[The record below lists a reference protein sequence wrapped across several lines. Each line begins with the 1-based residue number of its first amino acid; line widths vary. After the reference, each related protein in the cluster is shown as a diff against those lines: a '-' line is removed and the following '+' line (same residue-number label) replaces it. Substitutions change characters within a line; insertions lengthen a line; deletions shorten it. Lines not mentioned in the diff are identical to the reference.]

1 MSKKY
6 VYDFS
11 EGSKDMKDLLGGK
24 GANLAEMTNLGIP
37 VPDGFTITT
46 EACIAYGKLGNEFP
60 EGLEEEVESHLLRL
74 EEPTGK
80 KLGDPDNPLLVSVR
94 SGARFSMPGMMDTV
108 LNLGLNDDSVKGLAR
123 KTNDERFAYDAYRRF
138 IQMFGKVVMEV
149 EGQLFEDALTEARDK
164 AGVKFDNELSPVQLQ
179 EVVEVFKQIL
189 ERETGISFPSDPR
202 QQMKL
207 AIQAVFRSWGNP
219 RAVTY
224 RRHYN
229 ISDDLGT
236 AVNVQLMVFGNMGDD
251 SGTGVAFT
259 RNPSTGDKEVF
270 GDYLTNAQGED
281 VVAGIRKTKK
291 LADMKTEMPE
301 VFTELTGVMRKLEQ
315 HYREMEDIEFTIE
328 QNKLY
333 MLQTRDG
340 KRTAAA
346 AVRIAVD
353 LVEEGL
359 ISKEEAVAKIDPGQ
373 LDQLLHPMIDPAQT
387 YEPLATG
394 LNASPGA
401 AVGKVVFDADTAE
414 ERGKAGEA
422 VILVRWET
430 SPDDIHGLIN
440 AQGVLT
446 SHGGMTSHAAVVAR
460 GMGTPA
466 VCGADQINISEK
478 EKQFTVN
485 GTTVN
490 EGDIITIDGTT
501 GKVILGAVDLVPP
514 QINENFQAIVE
525 WADGIRTLAVRT
537 NADTP
542 EDAARAREFGAQ
554 GIGLCRTEHMFMA
567 EERLPIVRA
576 MILAED
582 GDSRAAALD
591 KLLPMQQ
598 GDFEGIFEAMHGLPV
613 TIRLLDPPLHEF
625 LPDYTDLMVEL
636 ERARLTGAG
645 EPEIAE
651 KEKLAARVRSLREM
665 NPMLGTR
672 GCRLGIQ
679 WPEIYEMQ
687 VRAIMQAAVVIQKKM
702 GDAPL
707 VEIMI
712 PLGGYAEELRVMRE
726 LTVKTCDDVLAGA
739 GVSIDYLVGSM
750 IELPRAAITADHI
763 SDFADFFSFGTND
776 LTQTT
781 LGFSRDDAEGKF
793 LTYYLEEGIVK
804 NNPFES
810 IDVDG
815 VGKLVEMAV
824 KLSREKKPG
833 IKLGVCGEHGGE
845 PSSIKFCH
853 NVGLN
858 YVSCSPYRVP
868 LARLAAAQAV
878 LEAKKMVYT
887 TA

>member
-1 MSKKY
+1 MGKKY

-11 EGSKDMKDLLGGK
+11 EGSRDMKGLLGGK

-46 EACIAYGKLGNEFP
+46 EACIGYGKLGNKFP
-60 EGLEEEVESHLLRL
+60 EGLEDEAGRHLAHL
-74 EEPTGK
+74 EEKTGK

-94 SGARFSMPGMMDTV
+94 SGAKFSMPGMMDTV
-108 LNLGLNDDSVKGLAR
+108 LNLGLNDESVKGLAAQ
-123 KTNDERFAYDAYRRF
+123 TNDERFAYDAYRRF

-149 EGQLFEDALTEARDK
+149 EGQLFEDAITAQREK
-164 AGVKFDNELSPVQLQ
+164 VGVKFDNELSPADLQ
-179 EVVEVFKQIL
+179 ELVAAFKQIL
-189 ERETGISFPSDPR
+189 EKETGRSFPTEPR
-202 QQMKL
+202 EQMDM
-207 AIQAVFRSWGNP
+207 AIAAVFRSWGNP
-219 RAVTY
+219 RAITY

-236 AVNVQLMVFGNMGDD
+236 AVNVQMMVFGNMGDD

-259 RNPSTGDKEVF
+259 RNPSTGEKEVF
-270 GDYLTNAQGED
+270 GDYLVNAQGED
-281 VVAGIRKTKK
+281 VVAGIRKTRK
-291 LADMKTEMPE
+291 LAEMGNDLPE
-301 VFTELTGVMRKLEQ
+301 AAARLAEVMHTLEQ

-328 QNKLY
+328 KGKLY

-346 AVRIAVD
+346 AVKIAVD
-353 LVEEGL
+353 LFNEGL
-359 ISKEEAVAKIDPGQ
+359 ISKEEAVVRVDAGQ
-373 LDQLLHPMIDPAQT
+373 LDQLLHPMIDPNGA
-387 YEPLATG
+387 YEVLTSG

-401 AVGKVVFDADTAE
+401 AVGKAVFDADTAE
-414 ERGKAGEA
+414 ERGKSGEA

-460 GMGTPA
+460 GMGKPA
-466 VCGADQINISEK
+466 VCGADQIKIDE
-478 EKQFTVN
+478 EARQFTVD
-485 GTTVN
+485 GTTVK
-490 EGDIITIDGTT
+490 EGDLISIDGAS
-501 GKVILGAVDLVPP
+501 GNVILGAVDLVPP
-514 QINENFQAIVE
+514 QINENFQAIVG
-525 WADGIRTLAVRT
+525 WADEIRRLGVRT

-542 EDAARAREFGAQ
+542 EDAEKAREFGAE

-567 EERLPIVRA
+567 EDRLPVVRE
-576 MILAED
+576 MIMSGSKEE
-582 GDSRAAALD
+582 RVAALD
-591 KLLPMQQ
+591 KLLPFQQ

-625 LPDYTDLMVEL
+625 LPDYTELMVEI
-636 ERARLTGAG
+636 ERLKLSGGAH
-645 EPEIAE
+645 EDIAA
-651 KEKLAARVRSLREM
+651 KEAMASRVRALKEM

-687 VRAIMQAAVVIQKKM
+687 VRAIMRAAVAIQKKT

-712 PLGGYAEELRVMRE
+712 PLVGYAQELRIMRE
-726 LTVKTCDDVLAGA
+726 LTVRTCDEVLAAA
-739 GVSIDYLVGSM
+739 GISLDYKVGTM
-750 IELPRAAITADHI
+750 IELPRAALTAGHI
-763 SDFADFFSFGTND
+763 ADYADFFSFGTND

-793 LTYYLEEGIVK
+793 LTFYLDECIVK
-804 NNPFES
+804 NNPFET
-810 IDVDG
+810 IDING
-815 VGKLVEMAV
+815 VGRLVDMAV
-824 KLSREKKPG
+824 QASRAKKPD

-845 PSSIKFCH
+845 PNSVKFCH
-853 NVGLN
+853 RVGLT

-878 LEAKKMVYT
+878 LEEKEMVFT

>member
-24 GANLAEMTNLGIP
+24 GANLAEMTSLGIP

-46 EACIAYGKLGNEFP
+46 EACIAYGKLGNKYP
-60 EGLEEEVESHLLRL
+60 EGLNEEVEQHLVRL
-74 EEPTGK
+74 EQSTGK

-94 SGARFSMPGMMDTV
+94 SGAKFSMPGMMDTV
-108 LNLGLNDDSVKGLAR
+108 LNLGLNDDSVKGLA
-123 KTNDERFAYDAYRRF
+123 KNTSDDRFAYDAYRRF

-149 EGQLFEDALTEARDK
+149 DGQLFEDALTEARTS
-164 AGVKFDNELSPVQLQ
+164 AGVKFDNELSPDQLK
-179 EVVEVFKQIL
+179 EVVETFKQIL
-189 ERETGISFPSDPR
+189 EKATGRSFPSEPR
-202 QQMKL
+202 EQMEL
-207 AIQAVFRSWGNP
+207 AIRAVFGSWGNP

-259 RNPSTGDKEVF
+259 RNPSTGDKEIF

-291 LADMKTEMPE
+291 LADMGGEMPE
-301 VFTELTGVMRKLEQ
+301 VFRELTGVMQKLEQ

-328 QNKLY
+328 KNKLF

-346 AVRIAVD
+346 AVKIASD
-353 LVEEGL
+353 LVDEGL
-359 ISKEEAVAKIDPGQ
+359 ITKEEAVAKVDPGQ
-373 LDQLLHPMIDPAQT
+373 LDQLLHPMIDPTQS
-387 YEPLATG
+387 YEALTQG

-401 AVGKVVFDADTAE
+401 AVGKVVFDADTAQ

-430 SPDDIHGLIN
+430 SPDDIHGLIS

-460 GMGTPA
+460 GMGKPA
-466 VCGADQINISEK
+466 VCGADKIDISEK
-478 EKQFTVN
+478 DKQFTVD
-485 GTTVN
+485 GTTVK
-490 EGDIITIDGTT
+490 EGDILTIDGTT

-514 QINENFQAIVE
+514 QINENFQAIVG
-525 WADGIRTLAVRT
+525 WADEIRTLAVRT

-542 EDAARAREFGAQ
+542 EDAVKAREFGAQ

-567 EERLPIVRA
+567 EDRLPTVRD

-582 GDSRAAALD
+582 KEVRAAALA

-636 ERARLTGAG
+636 ERAKLTGASDA
-645 EPEIAE
+645 EIAG
-651 KEKLAARVRSLREM
+651 KESLATRVRALKEM

-687 VRAIMQAAVVIQKKM
+687 VRAIMQAAVAVQKKM

-712 PLGGYAEELRVMRE
+712 PLVGYAEELRLMRE
-726 LTVKTCDDVLAGA
+726 LTVKACDDVLAQSGA
-739 GVSIDYLVGSM
+739 GIDYLVGTM
-750 IELPRAAITADHI
+750 IELPRAALTAGHI
-763 SDFADFFSFGTND
+763 SDYADFFSFGTND

-793 LTYYLEEGIVK
+793 LTYYLEEGIIK
-804 NNPFES
+804 NNPFET
-810 IDVDG
+810 IDING
-815 VGKLVEMAV
+815 VGKLVEIAV
-824 KLSREKKPG
+824 GASRSKKPD

-845 PSSIKFCH
+845 PNSVKFCH
-853 NVGLN
+853 RAGLN

-878 LEAKKMVYT
+878 LEEKQMAYT